1 MKKEEDIQELNF
13 IKWGKCAVKGLFN
26 KLKLPRGRFF
36 DEYQIFTDILL

>member
-26 KLKLPRGRFF
+26 KLIFF
-36 DEYQIFTDILL
+36 IILI

>member
-26 KLKLPRGRFF
+26 KLKLPREG
-36 DEYQIFTDILL
+36 I